1 LKNKVVLVSFIFSTR
16 KQFLRDSSDTFKK
29 VIGHMVFIKVN
40 GVESNIEID
49 LTNNMFRIGRIS
61 EEMKY

>member
-1 LKNKVVLVSFIFSTR
+1 
-16 KQFLRDSSDTFKK
+16 
-29 VIGHMVFIKVN
+29 MVFIKVN